1 MARKGADD
9 LLAELDQLGVED
21 RQGAAAGSQQKPA
34 AKDQAKDA
42 KQQSGQEDED
52 VLADLQAQLAA
63 KPQSSRPG
71 TPRMSSS
78 TTSGTNKSPKRAE
91 HTPASS
97 GPPSGRNSEDR
108 LRSAPAAQPR
118 KSGEETRPYH
128 QSSTPSASDE
138 QQQQEKAAASNQ
150 AQQQQQQQAG
160 GGWWGSMFSAASAAV
175 KQAESIAKEIRGNEE
190 AQKWAEQ
197 VKGNITNLQSFGGE
211 LRNRAIPTFTTLL
224 SHIAPPISAHERLQI
239 HATHDIQNYPSLDPL
254 IYSTFSRIMSQVE
267 GGDLL
272 VIQRGSENRPGRT
285 RGESSAAEKGYRGGV
300 LGSGNGW
307 SDGPW
312 WREEGVVRNLSIVPG
327 LKEGS
332 RLARVSAESYAREFF
347 EARGGVEEAAKK
359 AAETLSESNPTRSSD
374 IFLAI
379 QAVSYAADRELFADS
394 QRDEERGEK
403 KKAEGEGN
411 VVPPEEEAEELVCF
425 AIYLHDPMHSLSFSG
440 ISQPFPAK
448 WASWLDASSAE
459 GGGALPESVREIIE
473 SGGVDPREWV
483 AEWVEE
489 ILSTSVG
496 VVAQRPAKIA
506 QQSANTRRSERTAD
520 ATQGSGRRQ
529 NQQHVTLQTRMDGVN
544 GKVDTSQPVPLWIAG
559 QETTGETT
567 FDVVSPSSG
576 EKLWQSYSVSPQ
588 QATQAIEKAQQAFK
602 TWRKTKPAIRRSIL
616 LKAADI
622 FEARRDELAGYM
634 KVETGALDMF
644 AGFNLTGTIEN
655 FRDVA
660 GRPANILG
668 SIPQTQADGTG
679 AFVFKEPYGVIYGIA
694 PWNAPY
700 LLGTRAFLYAIAAGN
715 TAVLKGSELC
725 PRTFWAMGDVLK
737 QAGLPDGVL
746 SVIYHRPED
755 AVAVS
760 NTIIE
765 HPSVMK
771 VNFTGSTAVGSIIAS
786 KAGKELK
793 PVLMELGGKASAIVC
808 EDANLERAAM
818 QCALGSFLHAGQI
831 CMSTERILVNRK
843 ILPQFTEA
851 LNAAAAQVYSP
862 EGDAPVLVAPPGVQK
877 NQHLRS
883 DAVQKGAKVAFGSV
897 DDTTKTKETSAHR
910 LRPIII
916 SDVQKEME
924 IYYTESFGP
933 SVSLIGVDSDEDA
946 IAIANDTEYGLS
958 GAVFTENLGRGLKI
972 AKEIE
977 SGAVHINS
985 MTVQ

>member
-1 MARKGADD
+1 
-9 LLAELDQLGVED
+9 
-21 RQGAAAGSQQKPA
+21 
-34 AKDQAKDA
+34 
-42 KQQSGQEDED
+42 
-52 VLADLQAQLAA
+52 
-63 KPQSSRPG
+63 
-71 TPRMSSS
+71 
-78 TTSGTNKSPKRAE
+78 
-91 HTPASS
+91 
-97 GPPSGRNSEDR
+97 
-108 LRSAPAAQPR
+108 
-118 KSGEETRPYH
+118 
-128 QSSTPSASDE
+128 
-138 QQQQEKAAASNQ
+138 
-150 AQQQQQQQAG
+150 
-160 GGWWGSMFSAASAAV
+160 
-175 KQAESIAKEIRGNEE
+175 
-190 AQKWAEQ
+190 
-197 VKGNITNLQSFGGE
+197 
-211 LRNRAIPTFTTLL
+211 
-224 SHIAPPISAHERLQI
+224 
-239 HATHDIQNYPSLDPL
+239 
-254 IYSTFSRIMSQVE
+254 
-267 GGDLL
+267 
-272 VIQRGSENRPGRT
+272 
-285 RGESSAAEKGYRGGV
+285 
-300 LGSGNGW
+300 
-307 SDGPW
+307 
-312 WREEGVVRNLSIVPG
+312 
-327 LKEGS
+327 
-332 RLARVSAESYAREFF
+332 
-347 EARGGVEEAAKK
+347 
-359 AAETLSESNPTRSSD
+359 
-374 IFLAI
+374 
-379 QAVSYAADRELFADS
+379 
-394 QRDEERGEK
+394 
-403 KKAEGEGN
+403 
-411 VVPPEEEAEELVCF
+411 
-425 AIYLHDPMHSLSFSG
+425 
-440 ISQPFPAK
+440 
-448 WASWLDASSAE
+448 
-459 GGGALPESVREIIE
+459 
-473 SGGVDPREWV
+473 
-483 AEWVEE
+483 
-489 ILSTSVG
+489 
-496 VVAQRPAKIA
+496 
-506 QQSANTRRSERTAD
+506 
-520 ATQGSGRRQ
+520 
-529 NQQHVTLQTRMDGVN
+529 MDGVN

-559 QETTGETT
+559 QETTSETT
-567 FDVVSPSSG
+567 FDVISPFTG

-602 TWRKTKPAIRRSIL
+602 TWRKTKPATRRSIL

-634 KVETGALDMF
+634 KAETGALDMF

-765 HPSVMK
+765 HPSVLK

-831 CMSTERILVNRK
+831 CMSTERILVNRQ

-933 SVSLIGVDSDEDA
+933 SVSLIAVDSDEDA